1 MIEDSPDSTTKHERL
16 KDVEMD
22 DQTKGDSLS
31 ANFFQNMLLEWQYA
45 RARRAKEWF
54 VVDNKL
60 DSLRDLCN
68 ALDTDQTLKEVMIKK
83 KRQVMDGEANDLKS
97 ERDCVQFLRNF
108 GDDVFSFEA

>member
-22 DQTKGDSLS
+22 DQMKGDFLS

-60 DSLRDLCN
+60 DSLRELCN
-68 ALDTDQTLKEVMIKK
+68 ALDTDQTLKEAKIKK
-83 KRQVMDGEANDLKS
+83 KRGEANDFKS
-97 ERDCVQFLRNF
+97 ERDCVQFLKNF